1 MPTRTRKPTLMQR
14 LTVICEQHG
23 WQCGLARVLSDAPQ
37 SPQNTGVT
45 VARNNAVVLWR
56 DGRTE
61 QLGWLWDV
69 KEWSDEQ
76 IEARLREL
84 EAQG

>member
-14 LTVICEQHG
+14 LTLICSQHG
-23 WQCGLARVLSDAPQ
+23 WQCGLARVPCDAPQ

-45 VARNNAVVLWR
+45 VARNNAVVVWR

-61 QLGWLWDV
+61 QLGWIWEV
-69 KEWSDEQ
+69 REWTDEQ
-76 IEARLREL
+76 VETRLKEL
-84 EAQG
+84 EK